1 MEGSPSITARRVAA
15 HRLGFTRVPPAY
27 GDPAALSVSALLSQ
41 ALVAFT
47 IEFDNES
54 EHRLPHRTTNC
65 GACSHGDGAWLVS
78 LVMWENCMRFVS
90 DEPITVGELETFART
105 RTNLDGMRRWGYI
118 TIDGSAQKIH
128 RGRPGPDAVLRATAK
143 GLRARPVRLPMPRLI
158 QQRRL
163 E

>member
-54 EHRLPHRTTNC
+54 EHRLPHRTTNF
-65 GACSHGDGAWLVS
+65 GASSHGDGAWLLP
-78 LVMWENCMRFVS
+78 LVIWDNSIRLVRNKH
-90 DEPITVGELETFART
+90 TTTRELEPF
-105 RTNLDGMRRWGYI
+105 
-118 TIDGSAQKIH
+118 
-128 RGRPGPDAVLRATAK
+128 P
-143 GLRARPVRLPMPRLI
+143 
-158 QQRRL
+158 
-163 E
+163 